1 MGRTC
6 RNDFDRCG
14 SFFFPPFGLII
25 IPFLAVFITELCIK
39 APKDAFLVG
48 VATVVGFKQY
58 SSESHSPNHYD
69 YHICLLYYLLT
80 IPIAG
85 WF

>member
-1 MGRTC
+1 MISIIV
-6 RNDFDRCG
+6 G

-25 IPFLAVFITELCIK
+25 IPFLSVFITELMHKK

-48 VATVVGFKQY
+48 VATVVGFKQH

-69 YHICLLYYLLT
+69 YHICMLYRLLT